1 MTNDSGEQKIQ
12 SWEFS
17 GSGIVSGP
25 YTKGEFVRYE
35 DHVKEVERLR
45 ADNAKLRE
53 AIKTAT
59 GYMFHACQPNQ
70 GDLFAEFD
78 DKIKA
83 LMIADIL
90 IKNEMETRK
99 PDKAKP

>member
-12 SWEFS
+12 
-17 GSGIVSGP
+17 
-25 YTKGEFVRYE
+25 RYE
-35 DHVKEVERLR
+35 VEPFGDDIFALVESPVGDYVSYVDHVKEVERLR

-78 DKIKA
+78 DKMKA
-83 LMIADIL
+83 LADCGE
-90 IKNEMETRK
+90 K
-99 PDKAKP
+99 